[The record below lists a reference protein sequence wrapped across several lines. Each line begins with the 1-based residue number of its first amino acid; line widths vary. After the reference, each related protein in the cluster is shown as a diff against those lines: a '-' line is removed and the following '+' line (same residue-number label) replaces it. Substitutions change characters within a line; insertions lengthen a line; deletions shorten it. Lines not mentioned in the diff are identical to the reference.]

1 MNKTIPI
8 HSLVIAV
15 GPSASSRAERISKY
29 FASHEVISAQ
39 QVCESLVGES
49 DRPDLNSVVFAEV
62 RHRISLKLSL
72 GERVVVD
79 APNLRREDRMAL
91 ARLGVDVGA
100 PVFYLLCPL
109 KEADEPSLNRFYAAE
124 REIMR
129 GDGVAEVIDYRLHTP
144 SPITKR
150 KPDLATVK
158 ERWAGVTV
166 ISDVHGMYPSLLSAL
181 AWARS
186 RRHYVVLLG
195 DVIDYGPDTLEV
207 ADEVYRLVMRG
218 EGELILG
225 NHERKIARWANQ
237 METGRSSIRLSDGN
251 RVTTLAIN
259 ALGIPARKKWLGRFR
274 ALIAQASYNRQ
285 IGNIVLAHAGVH
297 PAFWAGAATPKEI
310 ETWSL
315 FGEFETPLGDGSRP
329 LQVHTWTEAVPPG
342 TTVIVGHEIRS
353 SSPMKVMNDHG
364 GTTIFTD
371 TGSGKGGNLSSVDLK
386 FDERGL
392 RVENFNLY

>member
-8 HSLVIAV
+8 HSLIIAV
-15 GPSASSRAERISKY
+15 GPCAANRAERIAKH
-29 FASHEVISAQ
+29 FAAHEVISAQ
-39 QVCESLVGES
+39 QVCQSLVGDS
-49 DRPDLNSVVFAEV
+49 DRPDLNSVIFAEV
-62 RHRISLKLSL
+62 RHRIALKLSL

-79 APNLRREDRMAL
+79 APNLRREDRLAL

-100 PVFYLLCPL
+100 PVFYLLCSPAG
-109 KEADEPSLNRFYAAE
+109 ADEANLSRFQAAE

-129 GDGVAEVIDYRLHTP
+129 GDGVAEVIDWRLHKP
-144 SPITKR
+144 APITKQ
-150 KPDLATVK
+150 KPTIEEMR

-225 NHERKIARWANQ
+225 NHERKISRWATQ

-251 RVTTLAIN
+251 KVTTGAIN
-259 ALGIPARKKWLGRFR
+259 ALGVPARKKWLGRFR
-274 ALIAQASYNRQ
+274 ALIAQASYNRR
-285 IGNIVLAHAGVH
+285 IGNVVLAHAGVH
-297 PAFWAGAATPKEI
+297 PSFWEGSASPKEI

-315 FGEFETPLGDGSRP
+315 FGEFEAPLGDGSRP
-329 LQVHTWTEAVPPG
+329 LQVHTWTESVPPG
-342 TTVIVGHEIRS
+342 CTVIVGHEIRS
-353 SSPMKVMNDHG
+353 TSPMKVVNQRG
-364 GTTIFTD
+364 GTAIFTD

-386 FDERGL
+386 FDDRGL